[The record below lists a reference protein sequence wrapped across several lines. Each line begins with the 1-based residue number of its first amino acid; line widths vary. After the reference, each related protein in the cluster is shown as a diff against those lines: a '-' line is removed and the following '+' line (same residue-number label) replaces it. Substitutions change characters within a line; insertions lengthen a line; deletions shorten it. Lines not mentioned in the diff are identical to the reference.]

1 MDNENYSKIQILIHP
16 DEWSDKKN
24 LSELDFL
31 KSLVDDDR
39 KDFILTI
46 DEELG
51 SFAPYRNKIK

>member
-1 MDNENYSKIQILIHP
+1 MQILIHP
-16 DEWSDKKN
+16 DEWSDINN

-39 KDFILTI
+39 KDFISTV

-51 SFAPYRNKIK
+51 SFAPYREKIK